1 MKFSIKAAALVTT
14 LFAAFSSNAD
24 VISTYDIDFSTAELQ
39 AHQQN
44 GGTYNVFDNGAL
56 NLRENAWVTLN
67 LFDTFGI
74 SELNLDDNATS
85 YNFSFDMRVLAGAR
99 NTNPNPYTEIAGIW
113 FADFSNGEQINDASR
128 TFSLAGTQGFG
139 IQDFV
144 YSNEPRWES
153 FSINLEDYFSGIV
166 TDIVFIN
173 DCDAVSGC
181 GDMKA
186 RFRNASVTEVSEP
199 GAMSLIL
206 LGMGLMGWRA
216 RRQK

>member
-24 VISTYDIDFSTAELQ
+24 VISTYDIDFQTAALE
-39 AHQQN
+39 AHQQS
-44 GGTYNVFDNGAL
+44 GGNATVFANGAL

-67 LFDTFGI
+67 LFDTLGI
-74 SELNLDDNATS
+74 SELDLDEGSTA
-85 YNFSFDMRVLAGAR
+85 YNFSFDMRVVPGA
-99 NTNPNPYTEIAGIW
+99 NNNYDTEIAGLW
-113 FADFSNGEQINDASR
+113 FADFSGGEQNNDPDR
-128 TFSLAGTQGFG
+128 TFNLFGTQNFG
-139 IQDFV
+139 IQDIV
-144 YSNEPRWES
+144 YSDAPRWES
-153 FSINLEDYFSGIV
+153 FSINLDDYFSGIV

-173 DCDAVSGC
+173 DCDEVSGC
-181 GDMKA
+181 GNVRT
-186 RFRNASVTEVSEP
+186 RFRNATVTQVSEP

>member
-14 LFAAFSSNAD
+14 LFAAFSSSAD
-24 VISTYDIDFSTAELQ
+24 VISTYDIDFQTADLQ
-39 AHQQN
+39 PHSQN
-44 GGTYNVFDNGAL
+44 GSTYNVFNNGAL
-56 NLRENAWVTLN
+56 NLRENAWFTLN

-74 SELNLDDNATS
+74 SELDLNEDSTS
-85 YNFSFDMRVLAGAR
+85 YKFSFDMRVLAGAN
-99 NTNPNPYTEIAGIW
+99 NTNPNPYTEIAGVW
-113 FADFSNGEQINDASR
+113 FADFTNGVQTNDPSR
-128 TFSLAGTQGFG
+128 TFNLFGTQNFG
-139 IQDFV
+139 IQDIT

-153 FSINLEDYFSGIV
+153 FSINLDDYFSGVV

-173 DCDAVSGC
+173 DCDARDGC

-186 RFRNASVTEVSEP
+186 RFRNASVTQVSEP